1 MSIENHLRSE
11 RLDLENN
18 KIVVAN
24 VRHLNTSS
32 QSFAESMLRQIDER
46 GFLSEKQ
53 WYWMDVLAQRCIDN
67 AKEYGQRTGKCM
79 FCRRELTTTAS
90 TTVGYGPICAERNHL
105 PWGNV

>member
-1 MSIENHLRSE
+1 MNVENHIKSARQDQE
-11 RLDLENN
+11 NLD
-18 KIVVAN
+18 IIISN

-32 QSFAESMLRQIDER
+32 HSFAESMLNQINEH

-79 FCRRELTTTAS
+79 FCRRLLTATNS
-90 TTVGYGPICAERNHL
+90 ITVGYGPICAERNHL
-105 PWGNV
+105 PWG